1 MRRHRGAAS
10 LYHRSRGGKSGPAG
24 SVSGGDLVMDAF
36 ILACLALRRSVEEKH
51 IPEPEFQPFRLEYFR
66 PVSENHDEQPSQ
78 AFNQFSEGATV

>member
-24 SVSGGDLVMDAF
+24 SISGGDLVMDAF
-36 ILACLALRRSVEEKH
+36 ILACLALRRSVEEKR
-51 IPEPEFQPFRLEYFR
+51 IPEPEFQPFRLEYLR

-78 AFNQFSEGATV
+78 GFNQFSEGATV